1 MTSYSS
7 AQKRYLSFCETYN
20 LPPLPLSESVTCLFA
35 AFLAHQGLKSQSVS
49 VYLSA
54 LRHLQITA
62 GLPATWPRLKYV
74 LKGIARVQPLPS
86 ARRLPITAAIMLR
99 LQAGSTVTADVVEAH
114 VGSMPFGVHA
124 RPVFALL
131 KNSELQFWL
140 HLQS

>member
-62 GLPATWPRLKYV
+62 GLPAPQRAEWPRLKYV

-99 LQAGSTVTADVVEAH
+99 LQAVCSTVTADVVEAH
-114 VGSMPFGVHA
+114 MLCMGSMLFGVLWVHA
-124 RPVFALL
+124 LG
-131 KNSELQFWL
+131 
-140 HLQS
+140 